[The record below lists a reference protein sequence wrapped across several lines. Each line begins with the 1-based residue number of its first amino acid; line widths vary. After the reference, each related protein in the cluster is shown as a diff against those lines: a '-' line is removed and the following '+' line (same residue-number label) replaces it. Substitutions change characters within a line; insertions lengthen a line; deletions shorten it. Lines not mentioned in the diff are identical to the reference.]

1 MDMLKKLNTGA
12 QVILGAGVLFLIFS
26 FFNWFEVKHT
36 SYGESMWHG
45 IGVITG
51 LLLVAV
57 LAWEGLKAA
66 NVSLKVGISSTM
78 VTGGLSVLLLLFT
91 FIRFID
97 KPGGGFADAFV
108 DRTVWSW
115 IGLVLAIVIVG
126 GAWLNM
132 QAAGESLADVKAKIT
147 SMTSPSGSGGT
158 SAAGASAAPAAPA
171 PTPAPPPPAP
181 EPPAAEPTS
190 GGDEP
195 AA

>member
-1 MDMLKKLNTGA
+1 MDMLKKLSTGA

-26 FFNWFEVKHT
+26 FLNWFEVKHT

-45 IGVITG
+45 VGVIAG
-51 LLLVAV
+51 LLLIAV
-57 LAWEGLKAA
+57 LAWEGLKVA
-66 NVSLKVGISSTM
+66 NVSVNVGISSSM
-78 VTGGLSVLLLLFT
+78 VTGGLTVLLLLFT

-108 DRTVWSW
+108 DRTFWAW
-115 IGLVLAIVIVG
+115 LGLILAIVMVG

-132 QAAGESLADVKAKIT
+132 QAAGESISDVKAKLSSLTT
-147 SMTSPSGSGGT
+147 SSGSG
-158 SAAGASAAPAAPA
+158 SSSPEAAAPVT
-171 PTPAPPPPAP
+171 TPAPPPPS
-181 EPPAAEPTS
+181 EPPGVEPAS

>member
-26 FFNWFEVKHT
+26 FLNWYEVKHT

-45 IGVITG
+45 VGFIAG
-51 LLLVAV
+51 LLLIAI

-66 NVSLKVGISSTM
+66 NVNIQIGISSTM
-78 VTGGLSVLLLLFT
+78 VTFGLSLLLLLFT
-91 FIRFID
+91 LIRVLS
-97 KPGGGFADAFV
+97 KPGGGFADSIIS
-108 DRTVWSW
+108 RTIWLW
-115 IGLVLAIVIVG
+115 LGFILAIVIVG

-132 QAAGESLADVKAKIT
+132 QSAGESLSDVKAKLS
-147 SMTSPSGSGGT
+147 SMTSSSGS
-158 SAAGASAAPAAPA
+158 SAPPTEAAAPPA
-171 PTPAPPPPAP
+171 STPAPPPP
-181 EPPAAEPTS
+181 EPPAAEPAA

>member
-1 MDMLKKLNTGA
+1 MDMLKKVNTGV

-45 IGVITG
+45 IGVVAG

-57 LAWEGLKAA
+57 LIWEGLKAA
-66 NVSLKVGISSTM
+66 NIDIRVGISSSM
-78 VTGGLSVLLLLFT
+78 ITGALSVLLLLFT

-108 DRTVWSW
+108 DRTVWAW
-115 IGLVLAIVIVG
+115 IGLILAVIVVG

-132 QAAGESLADVKAKIT
+132 QAAGESLADVKAT
-147 SMTSPSGSGGT
+147 LSSMTSGAGSGGAT
-158 SAAGASAAPAAPA
+158 AS
-171 PTPAPPPPAP
+171 TAPPTSPGTSTPS
-181 EPPAAEPTS
+181 AAEPPTS
-190 GGDEP
+190 ESAPASGEEP
-195 AA
+195 SAS